1 MDNSNKNDGEI
12 ILEPDTDGKN
22 KKSTTTSDLRQ
33 AKQKELVLEQLKKT
47 PIIQMVCEKLN
58 IGRTT
63 FYRWKREDLEF
74 SKACDEAI
82 EDGCLL
88 VNDLAE
94 SQLMAAIRDQNMT
107 AIVLWLKTHHPKY
120 RNKMEVTANI
130 KHLDEALTP
139 EQQAVVEQALR
150 LASLIESDVQ
160 EPVKEQNNG
169 QQPKQLPAHGAESG
183 SEQQPA
189 GDGQQSATEPKSAT
203 TADNRAAGILSTAQ

>member
-1 MDNSNKNDGEI
+1 MDNTNKNDKEI
-12 ILEPDTDGKN
+12 VVQSGTGVGD
-22 KKSTTTSDLRQ
+22 KKSSSTSDIRQ
-33 AKQKELVLEQLKKT
+33 AKQKEMVLEQLKKT

-63 FYRWKREDLEF
+63 FYRWKREDVEF

-107 AIVLWLKTHHPKY
+107 AIVLWLRTHHPRYK
-120 RNKMEVTANI
+120 NKMEVTANI
-130 KHLDEALTP
+130 KHLDESLTP

-160 EPVKEQNNG
+160 EPVKENTNG
-169 QQPKQLPAHGAESG
+169 QQPEQLPAGGAGSG
-183 SEQQPA
+183 SE
-189 GDGQQSATEPKSAT
+189 
-203 TADNRAAGILSTAQ
+203 